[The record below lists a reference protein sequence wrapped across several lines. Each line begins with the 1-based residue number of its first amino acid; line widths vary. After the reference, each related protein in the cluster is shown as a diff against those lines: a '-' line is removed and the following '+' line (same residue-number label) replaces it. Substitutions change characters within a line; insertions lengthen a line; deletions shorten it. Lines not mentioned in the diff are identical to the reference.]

1 MARLIRHP
9 QGALGLALLAVFVGL
24 ALAAPALSP
33 QSPLAQD
40 LGSMLQSPSQAHPVG
55 TDELGRDVL
64 SRLLYGARVSLVV
77 GALSVLLG
85 MSLGVPL
92 GLAAG
97 YRGGL
102 LDQGAMRL
110 VDALLSFPALLLAL
124 AINAA
129 LGADLRNV
137 IIAIGVVQAPRF
149 ARLVRGQALV
159 VRELEFVQAARALG
173 ANGWR
178 ICRAHLAP
186 NLRAPV
192 IVEATV
198 SVAAAILTEASLSF
212 LGLGIPPPDP
222 SWGSM
227 LKNGYSYVSGAP
239 WLAIFP
245 GLAIS
250 LNVIAANFFGDG
262 LRDVLDPRAQARW
275 REEAGGRAGP

>member
-1 MARLIRHP
+1 MIATPLLRHP
-9 QGALGLALLAVFVGL
+9 QGVVGAALLALLVGL
-24 ALAAPALSP
+24 ALAAPVLSP

-40 LGSMLQSPSQAHPVG
+40 LGRMLEAPSPAHPVG

-64 SRLLYGARVSLVV
+64 SRLLYGARVSLLV
-77 GALSVLLG
+77 GGLSVMLG
-85 MSLGVPL
+85 MSLGIPL

-102 LDQGAMRL
+102 IDQTAMRL
-110 VDALLSFPALLLAL
+110 VDALLAFPALLLAL

-129 LGADLRNV
+129 LGSDLRNV

-173 ANGWR
+173 AGGWR
-178 ICRAHLAP
+178 ICRVHLAP
-186 NLRAPV
+186 NLQAPI
-192 IVEATV
+192 IVEATL
-198 SVAAAILTEASLSF
+198 SGAAAILTEASLSF

-222 SWGSM
+222 AWGAM
-227 LKNGYSYVSGAP
+227 LKHGYSYVNGAP

-245 GLAIS
+245 GLAIF
-250 LNVIAANFFGDG
+250 LVVIAANFFGDG
-262 LRDVLDPRAQARW
+262 LRDVLDPRSQARW
-275 REEAGGRAGP
+275 RQVSDSS